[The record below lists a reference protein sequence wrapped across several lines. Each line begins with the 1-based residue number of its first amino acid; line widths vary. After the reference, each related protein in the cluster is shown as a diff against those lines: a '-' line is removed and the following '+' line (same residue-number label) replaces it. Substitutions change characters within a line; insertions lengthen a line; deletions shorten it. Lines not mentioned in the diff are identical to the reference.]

1 MALIDFFDFGDIRD
15 TMRQRFKKKHKR
27 DIEEMYVKLEH
38 TRSDLIVELAFAATM
53 VLAWAFAVWA
63 FLKGH
68 FSWAFLIIGL
78 IVTVVSIY
86 AMARPFF
93 RHKSPTL
100 KGRADLSEG
109 FARIDVSANHIASF
123 TVAPFIV
130 AYIIDETPQLQPSFW
145 PGSKVHSVIIL
156 ISLVVYFYFISRSF
170 RKISNIVSPNN
181 PPS

>member
-15 TMRQRFKKKHKR
+15 TMRQRFKKKRKR

-38 TRSDLIVELAFAATM
+38 TRSDLIVELAFAATLI
-53 VLAWAFAVWA
+53 LAWAFAVWA

-68 FSWAFLIIGL
+68 FNWEFLIVGL
-78 IVTVVSIY
+78 TVTVVGIF

-93 RHKSPTL
+93 RHKSPTI

-109 FARIDVSANHIASF
+109 FARVDVYANHFAAF
-123 TVAPFIV
+123 FAAPFFV
-130 AYIIDETPQLQPSFW
+130 AYIIDETPQLQPSYW

-156 ISLVVYFYFISRSF
+156 ISLVVYSFFIIKAF
-170 RKISNIVSPNN
+170 RKIFNDVSLNN

>member
-1 MALIDFFDFGDIRD
+1 
-15 TMRQRFKKKHKR
+15 MRQRFKKKHKR

-53 VLAWAFAVWA
+53 VLAWAFAAWA
-63 FLKGH
+63 FLQGH
-68 FSWAFLIIGL
+68 FSWELLLVGL
-78 IVTVVSIY
+78 AATAAGIY

-100 KGRADLSEG
+100 KGRADISEEV
-109 FARIDVSANHIASF
+109 ARADVSANHF
-123 TVAPFIV
+123 TAFFAAPFFV
-130 AYIIDETPQLQPSFW
+130 AYIIDKTPQLQPSFW

-156 ISLVVYFYFISRSF
+156 ISLVVYFYFIFRLF